1 MTTSQI
7 FAHLN
12 AINAEVAL
20 CRNTYRYSDD
30 NERWACSITLENDCA
45 ELKFRA
51 NAADAELALSAAY
64 EKLAKVI
71 EAPAVIA
78 VFSVP
83 ALPAPVDL
91 APQLSDA

>member
-7 FAHLN
+7 FSHLN
-12 AINAEVAL
+12 TINAEVAL
-20 CRNTYRYSDD
+20 CRTTYRYSAD
-30 NERWACSITLENDCA
+30 NERWACSITLEHDRS

-51 NAADAELALSAAY
+51 NASDAELALSAAY

-71 EAPAVIA
+71 EAPAVMA
-78 VFSVP
+78 AFSVP

>member
-30 NERWACSITLENDCA
+30 NERWACSITLENDRS

-91 APQLSDA
+91 APQLSDV

>member
-12 AINAEVAL
+12 TINAEVAL
-20 CRNTYRYSDD
+20 CRNSYRYSDD
-30 NERWACSITLENDCA
+30 NERWACSITLEHDRS

-51 NAADAELALSAAY
+51 SAADAELALSAAY
-64 EKLAKVI
+64 EKMARVL

-91 APQLSDA
+91 APQQSDA

>member
-12 AINAEVAL
+12 ALNAEVAL
-20 CRNTYRYSDD
+20 CRNSHRYSDD
-30 NERWACSITLENDCA
+30 NERWACSITLEHDRS

-64 EKLAKVI
+64 EKMARVL
-71 EAPAVIA
+71 EAPAVIS
-78 VFSVP
+78 VFAVP
-83 ALPAPVDL
+83 ALPAPADTT
-91 APQLSDA
+91 PQLSDA